1 MFRSPAVT
9 GPLRFPPSCR
19 GKIMID
25 AGVNDGADTRTFLR
39 RGYCVLGIDANP
51 MVKRNAQDDASLTT
65 FGTRLQLVTAGIDQ
79 GSRSAPFFV
88 PRPSKLGRR
97 LLTGDR
103 GRQGAATLRGLN
115 PWASFDR
122 TQAMRSGDPN
132 PPAFDVPIVRCEAIL
147 RLLPSR
153 PVYLKLDIE
162 ERQYLCVEALRSLPR
177 PQLPRYVS
185 WEMHELAKGLSFPM
199 LDTQLILMMHG
210 LGYTRIKTLRHDSS
224 SEPSAPP
231 QAALL
236 SAQPE
241 EVMDAHTGVRA
252 WRNVSALLKQGL
264 GDPQRNS
271 SWFDF
276 YMALEEDGI

>member
-1 MFRSPAVT
+1 
-9 GPLRFPPSCR
+9 
-19 GKIMID
+19 MID
-25 AGVNDGADTRTFLR
+25 AGVNDGADSRTFLR

-51 MVKRNAQDDASLTT
+51 MVKRNVQADASLTN
-65 FGTRLQLVTAGIDQ
+65 FGMRLQLVTAGIDQ

-97 LLTGDR
+97 LLTGD
-103 GRQGAATLRGLN
+103 QGSQDAATLRSLN

-122 TQAMRSGDPN
+122 TQAMRSGDTN
-132 PPAFDVPIVRCEAIL
+132 PPAFDVPIVQCEAIL

-153 PVYLKLDIE
+153 LLRPVYFKLDIE
-162 ERQYLCVEALRSLPR
+162 ERQYLCIEALRSLPR
-177 PQLPRYVS
+177 SQLPRYVS
-185 WEMHELAKGLSFPM
+185 WEMHELAKGLAFPM
-199 LDTQLILMMHG
+199 LDIQLIMMMHD
-210 LGYTRIKTLRHDSS
+210 LGYTRIKTLRHDGSG
-224 SEPSAPP
+224 EPSAPP
-231 QAALL
+231 QAAIL

-252 WRNVSALLKQGL
+252 WRNVSSLLKQGL

-276 YMALEEDGI
+276 YMALEQDVI